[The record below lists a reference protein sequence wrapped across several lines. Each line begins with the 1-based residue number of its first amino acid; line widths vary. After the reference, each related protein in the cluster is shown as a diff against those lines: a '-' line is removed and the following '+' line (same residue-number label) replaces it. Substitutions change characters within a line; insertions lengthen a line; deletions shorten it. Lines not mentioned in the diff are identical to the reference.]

1 MEIPVGQSRIPA
13 CYDLMFS
20 TIANSSPVIT
30 SLNANDNYKAFLFER
45 QIKQYGHRGSRPGY
59 LLIENI
65 RVNFEEIIMKKLVIA
80 VAAVAMLS
88 GPVYAKDSMH
98 NQMVKM
104 MQMMKEMKARN
115 IQLERILQN
124 MMGNLSSSH
133 HG

>member
-1 MEIPVGQSRIPA
+1 MGLEGVDPDTSEIQ
-13 CYDLMFS
+13 
-20 TIANSSPVIT
+20 IARDK
-30 SLNANDNYKAFLFER
+30 L
-45 QIKQYGHRGSRPGY
+45 
-59 LLIENI
+59 
-65 RVNFEEIIMKKLVIA
+65 EETTMKKFIIA
-80 VAAVAMLS
+80 VAAIAILS

-124 MMGNLSSSH
+124 MMDNLSTSH

>member
-1 MEIPVGQSRIPA
+1 MCGEGVDPDTSEIQ
-13 CYDLMFS
+13 
-20 TIANSSPVIT
+20 IARDK
-30 SLNANDNYKAFLFER
+30 L
-45 QIKQYGHRGSRPGY
+45 
-59 LLIENI
+59 
-65 RVNFEEIIMKKLVIA
+65 EETTMKKLIIA
-80 VAAVAMLS
+80 VAAIAILS

-124 MMGNLSSSH
+124 MMDNLSSSH